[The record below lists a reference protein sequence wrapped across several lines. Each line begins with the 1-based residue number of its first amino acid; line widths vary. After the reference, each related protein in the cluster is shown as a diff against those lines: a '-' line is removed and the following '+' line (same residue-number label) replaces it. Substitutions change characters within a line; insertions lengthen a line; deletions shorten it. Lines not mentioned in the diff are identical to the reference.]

1 MAKKSKEYIWQFV
14 IGLGFLSGVWTAIGI
29 DPGAVILNVL
39 GDMIGT
45 LYSDPVVRSLF
56 LILPTALLVVS
67 IISAY
72 RKGKVLGLISVI
84 MAYCAGLVIIVST
97 GTSLLLL
104 IIAIIIGYLA
114 TSRRLRR
121 RLMGI

>member
-1 MAKKSKEYIWQFV
+1 MAKKSKAYIWQFV

-39 GDMIGT
+39 GDVIGT
-45 LYSDPVVRSLF
+45 FYSDPVVRSLF

-84 MAYCAGLVIIVST
+84 MAYSAGLFIMVST

-114 TSRRLRR
+114 TSRHLRR

>member
-1 MAKKSKEYIWQFV
+1 MAKKSKAYIWQFV

-29 DPGAVILNVL
+29 DPSAVILDVL

>member
-1 MAKKSKEYIWQFV
+1 MAKKSKAYIWQFV

-29 DPGAVILNVL
+29 DPEAVILNVL
-39 GDMIGT
+39 GGMIGT

-56 LILPTALLVVS
+56 LILPTILLIVS

-72 RKGKVLGLISVI
+72 RKGKVLGLMSVI
-84 MAYCAGLVIIVST
+84 VAYSAGLFILMSI
-97 GTSLLLL
+97 GTSLVLL

-114 TSRRLRR
+114 TSRRLRK
-121 RLMGI
+121 RLMGF

>member
-29 DPGAVILNVL
+29 DPRAVILNVL

>member
-1 MAKKSKEYIWQFV
+1 MAKRSKAYIWQFV

-29 DPGAVILNVL
+29 DPGAVILDVL

-56 LILPTALLVVS
+56 LILPAALLVVS

>member
-1 MAKKSKEYIWQFV
+1 MAKKSKAYIWQFV

-29 DPGAVILNVL
+29 DPSAVILDVL

-84 MAYCAGLVIIVST
+84 MAYSAGLFIMVST

>member
-1 MAKKSKEYIWQFV
+1 MAKRSKAYIWQFV

-39 GDMIGT
+39 GDVIGT
-45 LYSDPVVRSLF
+45 FYSDPVVRSLF

-84 MAYCAGLVIIVST
+84 MAYSAGLFIMVST

-114 TSRRLRR
+114 TSRHLRR

>member
-1 MAKKSKEYIWQFV
+1 MAKKSKAYIWQFV

-29 DPGAVILNVL
+29 DPSAVILDVL

-72 RKGKVLGLISVI
+72 RKGKVPGLISVI
-84 MAYCAGLVIIVST
+84 MAYSAGLFIIVSA
-97 GTSLLLL
+97 GTSLFLL
-104 IIAIIIGYLA
+104 IIAVIIGYLA

>member
-1 MAKKSKEYIWQFV
+1 MAKRSKAYIWQFV

-39 GDMIGT
+39 GDVIGT
-45 LYSDPVVRSLF
+45 FYSDPVVRSLF

-72 RKGKVLGLISVI
+72 RKGKVPGLISVI
-84 MAYCAGLVIIVST
+84 MAYSAGLFIIVST
-97 GTSLLLL
+97 GTSLFLL
-104 IIAIIIGYLA
+104 IIAIFIGYLA

>member
-1 MAKKSKEYIWQFV
+1 MAKKSKAYIWQFV

-39 GDMIGT
+39 GDVIGT
-45 LYSDPVVRSLF
+45 FYSDPVVRSLF

>member
-1 MAKKSKEYIWQFV
+1 MAKKSKAYIWQFV

-114 TSRRLRR
+114 TSRHLRR

>member
-1 MAKKSKEYIWQFV
+1 MAKRSKAYIWQFV

-29 DPGAVILNVL
+29 DPGAVILDVL

-84 MAYCAGLVIIVST
+84 MAYSAGLFIMVST

-114 TSRRLRR
+114 TSRHLRR

>member
-1 MAKKSKEYIWQFV
+1 MAKRSKAYIWQFV
-14 IGLGFLSGVWTAIGI
+14 LGLGFLSGFWTAIGI

-84 MAYCAGLVIIVST
+84 MAYSAGLFIIVST

>member
-1 MAKKSKEYIWQFV
+1 MAKKSKAYIWQFV

-39 GDMIGT
+39 GDVIGT
-45 LYSDPVVRSLF
+45 FYSDPVVRSLF

-72 RKGKVLGLISVI
+72 RKGKVPGLISVI
-84 MAYCAGLVIIVST
+84 MAYSAGLFIIVST
-97 GTSLLLL
+97 GTSLFLL
-104 IIAIIIGYLA
+104 IIAIFIGYLA

>member
-84 MAYCAGLVIIVST
+84 MAYSAGLFIMVST

-114 TSRRLRR
+114 TSRHLRR

>member
-1 MAKKSKEYIWQFV
+1 MAKRSKAYIWQFV

-72 RKGKVLGLISVI
+72 RKGKVPGLISVI
-84 MAYCAGLVIIVST
+84 MAYSAGLFIMVST

-114 TSRRLRR
+114 TSRHLRR

>member
-56 LILPTALLVVS
+56 LVLPTALLVVS

-84 MAYCAGLVIIVST
+84 MAYSAGLFIMVST

>member
-1 MAKKSKEYIWQFV
+1 MAKKSKAYIWQFV

>member
-1 MAKKSKEYIWQFV
+1 MAKKSKAYIWQFV

-29 DPGAVILNVL
+29 DPGAVILDVL

-114 TSRRLRR
+114 TSRHLRR

>member
-1 MAKKSKEYIWQFV
+1 MARKSKAYIWQFV

-56 LILPTALLVVS
+56 FILPAALLVVS

-84 MAYCAGLVIIVST
+84 MAYSAGLFIIVST
-97 GTSLLLL
+97 GTSLFLL
-104 IIAIIIGYLA
+104 IIAVIIGYLA

>member
-1 MAKKSKEYIWQFV
+1 MAKRSKAYIWQFV

-29 DPGAVILNVL
+29 DPGAVILDVL

-114 TSRRLRR
+114 TSRHLRR

>member
-1 MAKKSKEYIWQFV
+1 MAKKSKAYIWQFV

-29 DPGAVILNVL
+29 DPGAVIMNVL
-39 GDMIGT
+39 GDIIGT

-56 LILPTALLVVS
+56 LILPTALLIVS

-84 MAYCAGLVIIVST
+84 MAYSAGLVIIVST

-104 IIAIIIGYLA
+104 IIAIITGYLA
-114 TSRRLRR
+114 TSRRMRK
-121 RLMGI
+121 RLIGI

>member
-72 RKGKVLGLISVI
+72 RKGKVPGLISVI
-84 MAYCAGLVIIVST
+84 MAYSAGLFIIVST
-97 GTSLLLL
+97 GTSLFLL
-104 IIAIIIGYLA
+104 IIAIFIGYLA

>member
-1 MAKKSKEYIWQFV
+1 MAKKSKAYIWQFV

-29 DPGAVILNVL
+29 DPGAVILDVL

>member
-1 MAKKSKEYIWQFV
+1 MAKKSKAYIWQFV

-29 DPGAVILNVL
+29 DPRAVILNVL

>member
-1 MAKKSKEYIWQFV
+1 MARKSKAYIWQFV

-29 DPGAVILNVL
+29 DPGAVILNLL

-45 LYSDPVVRSLF
+45 LYSDPMVRSLF
-56 LILPTALLVVS
+56 LILPTVLLVVS

-72 RKGKVLGLISVI
+72 RKGKVPGLISVI
-84 MAYCAGLVIIVST
+84 MAYSAGLFIIVST

-114 TSRRLRR
+114 TSRRLRK
-121 RLMGI
+121 RLLGI

>member
-29 DPGAVILNVL
+29 DPRAVFLNVL

-84 MAYCAGLVIIVST
+84 MAYSAGLFIMVST

-114 TSRRLRR
+114 TSRHLRR